1 MADIELSALTVTF
14 IVSFFIP
21 VLTGLLTK
29 VTTSSG
35 VKGLVTLVLNA
46 VNALVVGNMVGD
58 GTVALTQETL
68 VTFFLGLSISV
79 ASYAGVYK
87 PLNVTSSTSDG
98 KLAPHKGIL

>member
-1 MADIELSALTVTF
+1 MAEIELSAVTVTF

-29 VTTSSG
+29 ISTSSG

-46 VNALVVGNMVGD
+46 VNAVVVGNMVAD
-58 GTVALTQETL
+58 GSVALSKETL
-68 VTFFLGLSISV
+68 VTFFLGLAISV

-87 PLNVTSSTSDG
+87 PLNITSSTPDG
-98 KLAPHKGIL
+98 KLGPNSGVL